1 MLSHISIS
9 KPTHERVG
17 FFSFGLQS
25 RNSSLDWIASCLV
38 AAVKNREAGGRSGDS
53 PANQTAYAL

>member
-53 PANQTAYAL
+53 PAN